1 MTTVGCTDEGNGE
14 VGAVDLSDGTLTVQD
29 IE

>member
-1 MTTVGCTDEGNGE
+1 MTTVGDTDEGNGE
-14 VGAVDLSDGTLTVQD
+14 VGAVDHNNGTLIVQD